1 MSAVLHEFTTE
12 IPEWRPRV
20 KPIDLAEAT
29 PEQLDALKVTPS
41 NTKVSDYVL
50 VLANDVETLK
60 VRTPL
65 FNAIM
70 YNKGGLGRAE
80 REIGATA
87 ASVVNRCVFCAAV
100 HASRYNQL
108 AKDETLMQRVFADG
122 ERAELE
128 PRAAAIFNFATRLS
142 KAPSEADADD
152 IRQLREA
159 GMSEEEILDLILSA
173 SLFGWANRLM
183 HVLGD
188 PVAKTGNDAAEQRNE
203 GR

>member
-1 MSAVLHEFTTE
+1 MSTIIHEFTTK
-12 IPEWRPRV
+12 IPGWRPRV
-20 KPIDLAEAT
+20 QPIKLGEAT

-70 YNKGGLGRAE
+70 YNRGGMGRAE
-80 REIGATA
+80 RELSAVG
-87 ASVVNRCVFCAAV
+87 ASVVNRCVYCAAV

-108 AKDETLMQRVFADG
+108 TKDELAMQAIFANG
-122 ERAELE
+122 EEAELDE
-128 PRAAAIFNFATRLS
+128 RQKAIFLFAAKLS
-142 KAPSEADADD
+142 KAPSEATEEDMQALRDAGLKDD
-152 IRQLREA
+152 
-159 GMSEEEILDLILSA
+159 EILDLILSA

-183 HVLGD
+183 HTLGD
-188 PVAKTGNDAAEQRNE
+188 PVVE
-203 GR
+203 